1 VSPLS
6 FQAEQDMAEAW
17 TVDPRTVKKT
27 GKLGKGSSGDVHL
40 ATDVSG
46 KSMALKTVPITLQA
60 NDVESLVNQLKE
72 LYSSRHPNVT
82 AFYGAAYDD
91 KANQVNILHALRVT
105 RRHAI
110 NISFPFSSTLS
121 SKLSVSLAA
130 WGYGP
135 AEWFSV

>member
-1 VSPLS
+1 VS
-6 FQAEQDMAEAW
+6 FQAEQEMAEAW

-27 GKLGKGSSGDVHL
+27 GKLGKGQSGDVHL

-91 KANQVNILHALRVT
+91 KANQVNILHSFVCVT
-105 RRHAI
+105 RRHVI
-110 NISFPFSSTLS
+110 NISFPFATAFS

-130 WGYGP
+130 SG
-135 AEWFSV
+135 